1 MCVCV
6 CIDTAKETINKM
18 KSPPIEWKIIFAN
31 NVSVKG
37 GNNPKYTKNSYNS
50 TFKKKP
56 QVKNRQRI

>member
-1 MCVCV
+1 MYMCVCV

-18 KSPPIEWKIIFAN
+18 KSPPIEWEIIFAN

-50 TFKKKP
+50 K
-56 QVKNRQRI
+56 